1 MEDLKTVKL
10 LGAAG
15 RKFGR
20 EFRLAVKSPGEAV
33 RALIVLFPQFKAWIL
48 EQHERGV
55 AWRVVT
61 DNAEGIDVEEIDM
74 GTSSEVLVLA
84 PVLQG
89 AGGGVGRI
97 ILGVVLI
104 AVAFAIIPL
113 GIAAAGSGIATGV
126 GLVGA
131 SLVLGGV
138 ASLLTP
144 TPTLSGPNS
153 SGVSSVSGTEASRS
167 ADLESNLFSRN
178 QGTAGQGECVPLVYG
193 QRRISSPR
201 LVSFDLR
208 NLPSS
213 RSISTAGT
221 TGLLGY
227 VNGVTL

>member
-1 MEDLKTVKL
+1 MEELKTVKL

-20 EFRLAVKSPGEAV
+20 EFRLAVKSPAEAV

-74 GTSSEVLVLA
+74 GTSSEVLVFA

-89 AGGGVGRI
+89 AGGFGKI
-97 ILGVVLI
+97 ILGVLLI
-104 AVAFAIIPL
+104 AVAIFVP
-113 GIAAAGSGIATGV
+113 AAVFGLTSMLSV
-126 GLVGA
+126 GLVGGA
-131 SLVLGGV
+131 LVLGGI
-138 ASLLTP
+138 AELITP
-144 TPTLSGPNS
+144 TPQLSGPNS

-201 LVSFDLR
+201 VVSFDLR

-213 RSISTAGT
+213 RSVSTAGT
-221 TGLLGY
+221 AGLLGY

>member
-1 MEDLKTVKL
+1 MEELKTVKL

-20 EFRLAVKSPGEAV
+20 EFRLAVKSPAEAV

-61 DNAEGIDVEEIDM
+61 DNAEGIDGEELDM
-74 GTSSEVLVLA
+74 GTGSEVLVFA

-89 AGGGVGRI
+89 AGGVGRI

-104 AVAFAIIPL
+104 AVAVFIP
-113 GIAAAGSGIATGV
+113 AATFGLTSMLGV
-126 GLVGA
+126 GLVGGA
-131 SLVLGGV
+131 LVLGGI
-138 ASLLTP
+138 AELITP
-144 TPTLSGPNS
+144 TPQLSGPNS

-201 LVSFDLR
+201 IVSFDLR

-213 RSISTAGT
+213 RSITTAGT
-221 TGLLGY
+221 AGLLGY